1 MRECT
6 CVLCVCLRAHW
17 QVSVGREAG
26 VCVHKGVCGC
36 VCMGMCVHAQQQ
48 VGFSCLLLG
57 ASELYF
63 CFFYEDPG
71 PQRSCFFVFTSLV
84 ILLSGLGGHV
94 EDLPFVYMKVFI
106 RSLSGLVLQ
115 TSFHGLPASQA
126 LKVSLRAGGVWLWKL
141 GGQFR
146 SLLAPPRGTCRSIML
161 LDPPCAHRVLTV
173 LTVHFTDEEP
183 ELQSGRD
190 WFWVTA
196 MLEPTCVLSLRAL
209 FCQIDFTPPSPVT
222 SCLLCKIQS

>member
-1 MRECT
+1 MRLCT

-17 QVSVGREAG
+17 WVSVGREAG

-84 ILLSGLGGHV
+84 ILLSGLGGHA
-94 EDLPFVYMKVFI
+94 EYLPSVYIKVFI
-106 RSLSGLVLQ
+106 RRMSGLVLQ
-115 TSFHGLPASQA
+115 TNFHGLAASQA
-126 LKVSLRAGGVWLWKL
+126 LKVSLGARGVWLW
-141 GGQFR
+141 
-146 SLLAPPRGTCRSIML
+146 
-161 LDPPCAHRVLTV
+161 
-173 LTVHFTDEEP
+173 
-183 ELQSGRD
+183 
-190 WFWVTA
+190 
-196 MLEPTCVLSLRAL
+196 
-209 FCQIDFTPPSPVT
+209 
-222 SCLLCKIQS
+222 

>member
-1 MRECT
+1 MRLYT

-17 QVSVGREAG
+17 WVSVGREAG

-84 ILLSGLGGHV
+84 ILLSGLGGHA
-94 EDLPFVYMKVFI
+94 EDLPSVYIKVFI
-106 RSLSGLVLQ
+106 RRLSGLVLQ
-115 TSFHGLPASQA
+115 TNFHGLAASQA
-126 LKVSLRAGGVWLWKL
+126 LKVSLGA
-141 GGQFR
+141 
-146 SLLAPPRGTCRSIML
+146 RGRI
-161 LDPPCAHRVLTV
+161 
-173 LTVHFTDEEP
+173 
-183 ELQSGRD
+183 
-190 WFWVTA
+190 
-196 MLEPTCVLSLRAL
+196 
-209 FCQIDFTPPSPVT
+209 
-222 SCLLCKIQS
+222 